1 MPPYPR
7 AAYTP
12 PLRPAGTCVPT
23 IKTASART
31 FPRPGMFRTGGML
44 PPLRLPYGRHPRVA
58 VPASC
63 CAPWYGACILRP
75 LPCREAATTGAIS
88 EGRTS
93 VLNRRKGDYDAG
105 KDSLPY
111 HIRRRRRSTPQPLKG
126 RLCST
131 TRQGLPCGD
140 CEIGHR
146 LWVPVLQPTQRLPCQ
161 GSWPRSGLR
170 GSTLRRRCTFRE
182 VPAAG
187 SRPRRVSFAR
197 GVLDGRNVA
206 NPSVCLRQTPTGCG
220 WRIMLR
226 ALARRLHSAT
236 AALPRSGNDRSDKR
250 RANLCIESPKRR
262 L

>member
-1 MPPYPR
+1 MAGRFWGVAGRGLDPAVFLLPAGFR
-7 AAYTP
+7 M
-12 PLRPAGTCVPT
+12 AGTCQTLP
-23 IKTASART
+23 SA
-31 FPRPGMFRTGGML
+31 F
-44 PPLRLPYGRHPRVA
+44 GRHL
-58 VPASC
+58 
-63 CAPWYGACILRP
+63 PW
-75 LPCREAATTGAIS
+75 
-88 EGRTS
+88 
-93 VLNRRKGDYDAG
+93 
-105 KDSLPY
+105 
-111 HIRRRRRSTPQPLKG
+111 KG

-131 TRQGLPCGD
+131 TRQRLLCGD

-146 LWVPVLQPTQRLPCQ
+146 LRVSVLQPTQRLPCQ

>member
-1 MPPYPR
+1 MDHKNRPSRQPE
-7 AAYTP
+7 
-12 PLRPAGTCVPT
+12 PLRPLCVL
-23 IKTASART
+23 
-31 FPRPGMFRTGGML
+31 G
-44 PPLRLPYGRHPRVA
+44 RVA
-58 VPASC
+58 VRASC
-63 CAPWYGACILRP
+63 CAPWHGACILRP

-93 VLNRRKGDYDAG
+93 VFNRRKGDYDAG

-170 GSTLRRRCTFRE
+170 GSTARSAGAEERKQQTKTAPGITGRGGKGQITVRR
-182 VPAAG
+182 PATGAG
-187 SRPRRVSFAR
+187 RVWA
-197 GVLDGRNVA
+197 
-206 NPSVCLRQTPTGCG
+206 
-220 WRIMLR
+220 
-226 ALARRLHSAT
+226 
-236 AALPRSGNDRSDKR
+236 
-250 RANLCIESPKRR
+250 
-262 L
+262 